1 MKQFR
6 RLGGQL
12 SASTSRAGV
21 NAVDERTARSEELAE
36 VSWDEVQREKVVVGT
51 PEMVVDRIHEM
62 KEQLHLTEFVAEF
75 NAGELITED
84 EIARSMRLMCEKV
97 IPEFK

>member
-1 MKQFR
+1 M
-6 RLGGQL
+6 
-12 SASTSRAGV
+12 
-21 NAVDERTARSEELAE
+21 
-36 VSWDEVQREKVVVGT
+36 SWDEVQREKVIVGT

-62 KEQLHLTEFVAEF
+62 KEQLHLTELVAEF

>member
-1 MKQFR
+1 MKQFP

-21 NAVDERTARSEELAE
+21 NAVDERTTRSEELAE
-36 VSWDEVQREKVVVGT
+36 VSWDEVQREMVVVGT
-51 PEMVVDRIHEM
+51 PEMVIDRIQEL

-75 NAGELITED
+75 NAGELID

-97 IPEFK
+97 MPEFK